1 MASTIDDISLIDR
14 AVIPPLDYVPCI
26 IPAQRHCDGRVPVA
40 EEDQRALRDSKGR
53 GEPCNVIG
61 EPLVSKKPMIR
72 KAASKEWG
80 SLVSCV
86 APGNIPPPAEGKKL
100 ETAPRHRGARSPRA
114 STAIWPEGFL
124 TVASKPMPTTVSA
137 AIPEVAIAYNVM
149 KERLG
154 GGQGSRGGDCRSC
167 DSLNGPKEKGGGVK
181 SMDRGSENLRDYHR
195 RGKGS

>member
-1 MASTIDDISLIDR
+1 MQCHRRASSEQETDDLQGCIQRMGPASVLCGDR
-14 AVIPPLDYVPCI
+14 QYPP
-26 IPAQRHCDGRVPVA
+26 G
-40 EEDQRALRDSKGR
+40 
-53 GEPCNVIG
+53 
-61 EPLVSKKPMIR
+61 
-72 KAASKEWG
+72 
-80 SLVSCV
+80 
-86 APGNIPPPAEGKKL
+86 EGKKL

-137 AIPEVAIAYNVM
+137 AIPEVAIAYNVT